1 MENIDKNLIV
11 PDNLEEWIINISE
24 ANEYVEQFKDK
35 IFSIFIEDEI
45 SPQHLNDFISS
56 LTALIQNWLKFQI
69 FPYPIN
75 KKENCDFFTLDAMS
89 YFVYKFWT
97 KINSLLEENN
107 IKSTIIPWVQI
118 ESDNTRF
125 DLNVDCELLDTLQNN
140 WIVAII
146 LPFGFSEWEILNNL
160 NYIDFTREISKK
172 TDSNKIITIL
182 SDWKYEVEKY
192 SKIATSELQELLSKD
207 ILSWKVTKY
216 LNQLQYFI
224 DKDDDWDKR
233 VHLLTLWDNALY
245 VELMTSNWAGVVLRK
260 NNDKLE
266 DLNWFNEW
274 IVIREK

>member
-1 MENIDKNLIV
+1 MKNIELV
-11 PDNLEEWIINISE
+11 LPENLEEWIIDTNE
-24 ANEYVEQFKDK
+24 VNEYVEQFKDK

-56 LTALIQNWLKFQI
+56 LTALIKNWLKFQI
-69 FPYPIN
+69 FPYPVN
-75 KKENCDFFTLDAMS
+75 KKENSDFFTPDAMS
-89 YFVYKFWT
+89 YYVYKFWT
-97 KINSLLEENN
+97 KINYLLEENN

-118 ESDNTRF
+118 ESDNSRF
-125 DLNVDCELLDTLQNN
+125 DLKTDNELLNTLQDN
-140 WIVAII
+140 WIVPII
-146 LPFGFSEWEILNNL
+146 LPFGFSEGEILNNL
-160 NYIDFTREISKK
+160 NYIDFTREVSKK
-172 TDSNKIITIL
+172 TDSSKIITIL

-192 SKIATSELQELLSKD
+192 SKIATSELQELLSKE

-224 DKDDDWDKR
+224 DKDENSDKR

-245 VELMTSNWAGVVLRK
+245 TELMTSNWVWVVLRN

-266 DLNWFNEW
+266 DLNWFNDW